1 MMENNYIELIVC
13 IRIFSFG
20 DHIED
25 SSLWGEIIVT
35 TRSYIDVIT
44 LIKQMNFQMSMEI
57 I

>member
-1 MMENNYIELIVC
+1 MENNYIELIVW